1 MCSKTYDTNLGT
13 HGLDCN
19 LLVELLLAEGADVNA
34 KDKYGQTPL
43 LLAAYEGHKA
53 VVERLVANGAN
64 VTATAKNGATPLKV
78 AAAKG
83 HKDIVE
89 LLKRHGAKE

>member
-1 MCSKTYDTNLGT
+1 MEMASLFQATR
-13 HGLDCN
+13 
-19 LLVELLLAEGADVNA
+19 
-34 KDKYGQTPL
+34 

-53 VVERLVANGAN
+53 VVDLLVANGAN
-64 VTATAKNGATPLKV
+64 VNATAKNDATPLK
-78 AAAKG
+78 AAVAKG